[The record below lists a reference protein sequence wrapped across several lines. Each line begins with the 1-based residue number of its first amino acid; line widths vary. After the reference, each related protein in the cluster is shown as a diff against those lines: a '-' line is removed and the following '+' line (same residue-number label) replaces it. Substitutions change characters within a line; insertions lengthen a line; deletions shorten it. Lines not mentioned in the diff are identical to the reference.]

1 MRQAPKLP
9 KRAQPESPNL
19 QSTFR
24 PSARSRQHGTR
35 SAEFFHVQ
43 LQSQKRNCSFVS
55 FKQQSQ
61 DRHEFVRQVST
72 TPKTVTNGRT
82 DLTSPHSSSLE
93 VAVLMKPLPSQPS
106 HHPTIPP
113 TPCIGPCYLR
123 RSNPQGSG
131 ALINGSRLPPLVS
144 GHPCLPQPTGSF
156 TFNQRWLRVRP
167 PCRSRTLECHPPP
180 HGFAPLAFCHRF
192 RLVFRHGNLSRL
204 RFVCPG

>member
-61 DRHEFVRQVST
+61 DRHEFARQVST

-82 DLTSPHSSSLE
+82 GLTSPHSSSLE

-106 HHPTIPP
+106 HHPTHTLHRPLLPSTQQPSRIW
-113 TPCIGPCYLR
+113 CL
-123 RSNPQGSG
+123 NK
-131 ALINGSRLPPLVS
+131 RLPPAAA
-144 GHPCLPQPTGSF
+144 
-156 TFNQRWLRVRP
+156 RVR
-167 PCRSRTLECHPPP
+167 
-180 HGFAPLAFCHRF
+180 APLSSPANGKLHFQPKMAPSTSPVP
-192 RLVFRHGNLSRL
+192 L
-204 RFVCPG
+204 PYP